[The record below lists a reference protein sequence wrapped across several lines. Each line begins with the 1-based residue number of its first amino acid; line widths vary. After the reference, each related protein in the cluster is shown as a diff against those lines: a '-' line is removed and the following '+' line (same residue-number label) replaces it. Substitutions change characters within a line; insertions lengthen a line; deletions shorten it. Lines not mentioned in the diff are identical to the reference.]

1 MNNQDSDINKYG
13 SCLTREEMV
22 QYLNGNLSDSE
33 QHRIEIHLLDC
44 ELCEDAMTGLEG
56 MADKSQITAIDDQL
70 HTEIDVLLHGEKEEK
85 VKVLFPWRM
94 AAAFALLLVSTAV
107 LFLIL
112 PKKDEMEL
120 FTQEFK
126 PYPAPIDSVVL
137 QTPGTVLSE
146 KEISLNQEPLPS
158 NKLTKKVPIKDAQQ
172 STTEEDDRTTPA
184 EDIAD
189 NSLSVVAA
197 QEEKMALSDREDDKT
212 KSESLNKADS
222 IASVRQPASA
232 ANEFSNVPDQNA
244 GATAVMKEQV
254 EITSAKKS
262 RTHTAPAS
270 SAPQRAED
278 ESGYR
283 AGIVA
288 YQQQNYQ
295 EAIKY
300 LGQSNHPEAIFYL
313 GLSYL
318 SIDNPHSAITH
329 LEKYLQSGDKKYEEA
344 AWWYCGLSFMKTKN
358 QRASKKAL
366 EKVILFHG
374 EFEQQAT
381 DLLRKL

>member
-1 MNNQDSDINKYG
+1 MNNPDSDINKYD

-22 QYLNGNLSDSE
+22 HYLNGDLSDSE
-33 QHRIEIHLLDC
+33 QHRIENHLLEC
-44 ELCEDAMTGLEG
+44 ELCDDAMTGLEG
-56 MADKSQITAIDDQL
+56 MADKSQIIALDDQL
-70 HTEIDVLLHGEKEEK
+70 HSEIDVLLSHEKEEK

-126 PYPAPIDSVVL
+126 PYPAPIDSPIQ

-146 KEISLNQEPLPS
+146 KELSLNQEPPLLKNPA
-158 NKLTKKVPIKDAQQ
+158 KKVPIETMVK
-172 STTEEDDRTTPA
+172 STSEEA
-184 EDIAD
+184 EVAASVEDIAD
-189 NSLSVVAA
+189 NSLRSVAT
-197 QEEKMALSDREDDKT
+197 QEEKFALSDREDDRT

-222 IASVRQPASA
+222 ITAVRQPASA

-254 EITSAKKS
+254 EIASAKKS
-262 RTHTAPAS
+262 RVQTAPAS
-270 SAPQRAED
+270 SASQHTED

-366 EKVILFHG
+366 EKVIRFHG

>member
-1 MNNQDSDINKYG
+1 
-13 SCLTREEMV
+13 
-22 QYLNGNLSDSE
+22 
-33 QHRIEIHLLDC
+33 
-44 ELCEDAMTGLEG
+44 
-56 MADKSQITAIDDQL
+56 
-70 HTEIDVLLHGEKEEK
+70 
-85 VKVLFPWRM
+85 M

-126 PYPAPIDSVVL
+126 PYPAPIDSPIQ

-146 KEISLNQEPLPS
+146 KELSLNQEPPLLKNPA
-158 NKLTKKVPIKDAQQ
+158 KKVPIETMVK
-172 STTEEDDRTTPA
+172 STSEEA
-184 EDIAD
+184 EVAASVEDIAD
-189 NSLSVVAA
+189 NSLRSVAT
-197 QEEKMALSDREDDKT
+197 QEEKFALSDREDDRT

-222 IASVRQPASA
+222 ITAVRQPASA

-254 EITSAKKS
+254 EIASAKKS
-262 RTHTAPAS
+262 RVQTAPAS
-270 SAPQRAED
+270 SASQHTED

-358 QRASKKAL
+358 QRASKKHLKRLYAFTENL
-366 EKVILFHG
+366 NSKPLIC
-374 EFEQQAT
+374 
-381 DLLRKL
+381 